1 MKYLSAMGAHCAP
14 DYPEFYDYYFI
25 TKYDLLSL
33 WFSNSG
39 LDQNH
44 LKTLLK
50 YTLLNSKPKVS
61 NWIGLG
67 KGT

>member
-1 MKYLSAMGAHCAP
+1 MGAHRDP
-14 DYPEFYDYYFI
+14 DYPEFYGYYFI

-33 WFSNSG
+33 WFSNSC

-44 LKTLLK
+44 LKTLLR

-61 NWIGLG
+61 NSIGLG